1 MFEKIKKHLTVLS
14 ASVVMTVWLAIAAAM
29 TNLVGIHLNDF
40 TGTLWYIV
48 NLTISIYVAD
58 GVWVA
63 IQKVKDRI
71 EGRIKNRR

>member
-1 MFEKIKKHLTVLS
+1 MFEKIKMHLAVLS
-14 ASVVMTVWLAIAAAM
+14 VGVLMTIWLAIAAAM

-48 NLTISIYVAD
+48 NLTISIYFAD
-58 GVWVA
+58 GVWML
-63 IQKVKDRI
+63 IQIVKDKI

>member
-1 MFEKIKKHLTVLS
+1 MFEKIKRHLTVLS
-14 ASVVMTVWLAIAAAM
+14 AGVAMTAWLAIAAAM
-29 TNLVGIHLNDF
+29 TNLAGIHLNDL
-40 TGTLWYIV
+40 TGTLWYVV
-48 NLTISIYVAD
+48 NMTISIYVAD